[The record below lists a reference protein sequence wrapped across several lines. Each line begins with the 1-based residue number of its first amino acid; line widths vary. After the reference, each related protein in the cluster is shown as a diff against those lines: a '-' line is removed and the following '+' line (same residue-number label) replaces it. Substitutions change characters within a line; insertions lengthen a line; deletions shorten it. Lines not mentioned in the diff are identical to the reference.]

1 MSLFFFY
8 IERFYNICNEKI
20 CILFIMQRYKNALEL
35 KSETWISQVQ
45 TIHSADAHTRGMK
58 GRHFHSM
65 TAFAFN
71 AVL

>member
-1 MSLFFFY
+1 MIKSVLY
-8 IERFYNICNEKI
+8 YLQRFINIKNE
-20 CILFIMQRYKNALEL
+20 LEL
-35 KSETWISQVQ
+35 NSETWISLDP